1 MCFRTRSLVG
11 GLRVLSAALIAATAF
26 FVMAGH
32 AHAQSMMTR
41 HARPE
46 VTSGRAKYLNPLPG
60 TQTLRLDLVLPLRD
74 QAGLEN
80 FLREVYDPTSPIY
93 RHFLTVQEFTER
105 FGPTPEDYD
114 AVVGFAQASGLKVVG
129 GSRDG
134 LDVQVEGSVT
144 EIEAAFRV
152 SMGVY
157 QHPTEDRT
165 FYAPDREPTVPLP
178 FPLWHISG
186 LDNYSIPRP
195 ALVHRNVSAQPNTTT
210 GSCPSQSYCGSDM
223 RAAYYGSG
231 PLTGTGQSVGLLEFY
246 NTNLADVNLY
256 FTNAKQTNTVPI
268 NLICTGLCLRSVD
281 DTEQT
286 IDITQAISMAPGMK
300 ELDVFIG
307 LSDTAILSAMS
318 THSPLNAQLSC
329 SWSWNPADP
338 STDDPY
344 FKKFA
349 AQGQNFFVAAGDNS
363 AYTSSSTYVYPADD
377 AYITSVGGTDLQ
389 TTGPGGAWSSEAAW
403 ADGGGGISPDGIPIP
418 SWQTPAINATNLGS
432 TVYRNSPDVAAEAN
446 FDFYVCAES
455 ANPADLTPCTANYW
469 GGTSFAAP
477 MWAGYMA
484 LVNQQAVANGN
495 APLGFINP
503 LIYPLGLGSGY
514 GAAFHDITSGSN
526 GYQAVVGY
534 DLATGWGSP
543 NGPGLINALAGVPS
557 AANFTISA
565 SPASVSVVQGNDGT
579 STITTAVSG
588 GFDSAIA
595 LSASGQPSGVA
606 VVFSYTSIAAPGSGT
621 STMTMV
627 VPSNTATGVYPITVT
642 GSGEGITQQTT
653 VTLTVTASAT
663 PNFTISASPTPVSV
677 APGNNGTST
686 ITTTISGGFNS
697 AIVLSASGQ
706 PSGVTVSFNPTS
718 IAAPG
723 SGTSTMTMAVSSNT
737 AIGVYPITVTGTG
750 GNITQQT
757 TFTLTVAAPANFSI
771 SASPTALA
779 VLWGKSNS
787 STITT
792 AAMNGFNSSISL
804 SASGQPKGLTVSF
817 TPTSIPAPG
826 SGTSTMQVTAGTGAG
841 AGRFVITITATGGG
855 KTNTT
860 TVGLLVLP

>member
-1 MCFRTRSLVG
+1 
-11 GLRVLSAALIAATAF
+11 
-26 FVMAGH
+26 MAGH
-32 AHAQSMMTR
+32 AQAQSMMTR
-41 HARPE
+41 HVRPE
-46 VTSGRAKYLNPLPG
+46 VTSGRAKFLNSLPG
-60 TQTLRLDLVLPLRD
+60 TQIMRLDLVLPLRD

-80 FLREVYDPTSPIY
+80 FLREVYDPKSLIY
-93 RHFLTVQEFTER
+93 RHFLTVPEFTER

-114 AVVGFAQASGLKVVG
+114 AVVGFAKASGLRVVG

-144 EIEAAFRV
+144 NIEAAFNV

-157 QHPTEDRT
+157 QHPTEGRA
-165 FYAPDREPTVPLP
+165 FFAPDREPTVPLP

-186 LDNYSIPRP
+186 LDNYSFPRP
-195 ALVHRNVSAQPNTTT
+195 ALVHRNVSAEPNTTT
-210 GSCPSQSYCGSDM
+210 GSCPSKSYCGSDM

-231 PLTGTGQSVGLLEFY
+231 PLNGAGQSVGLIEFY

-256 FTNAKQTNTVPI
+256 FTNAGQTNTVPI
-268 NLICTGLCLRSVD
+268 NLICTGLCLSSRD

-286 IDITQAISMAPGMK
+286 LDITQAISMAPGMK

-307 LSDTAILSAMS
+307 LSDTSILSAMS
-318 THSPLNAQLSC
+318 THSPLDAQLSN
-329 SWSWNPADP
+329 SWTWNPADP

-349 AQGQNFFVAAGDNS
+349 AQGQNFFTAAGDSGAYNS
-363 AYTSSSTYVYPADD
+363 TSTYVYPADD
-377 AYITSVGGTDLQ
+377 AYITSVGGTDLY
-389 TTGPGGAWSSEAAW
+389 TTGPGGAWSSETAW
-403 ADGGGGISPDGIPIP
+403 ADGGGGISPDDIPIP
-418 SWQTPAINATNLGS
+418 SWQAPAINATNLGS
-432 TVYRNSPDVAAEAN
+432 ATYRNSPDVAAEAN
-446 FDFYVCAES
+446 FDFYVCADGS
-455 ANPADLTPCTANYW
+455 CTANYW

-495 APLGFINP
+495 ALLGFINP

-526 GYQAVVGY
+526 GYPAVTGY

-579 STITTAVSG
+579 STITAAVSG

-606 VVFSYTSIAAPGSGT
+606 VVFSFTSIAAPGSGT

-642 GSGEGITQQTT
+642 GLGEGITQQTT

-663 PNFTISASPTPVSV
+663 PNFTISASPTSV

-686 ITTTISGGFNS
+686 ITTTVSGGFNS

-723 SGTSTMTMAVSSNT
+723 SGTSTMTVAVSPNT
-737 AIGVYPITVTGTG
+737 AIGVYPITVAGTG

-771 SASPTALA
+771 SASSTLLG
-779 VLWGKSNS
+779 VFWGKSNS

-792 AAMNGFNSSISL
+792 AGVNGFNSSISL
-804 SASGQPKGLTVSF
+804 SASGQPKGVTVSF
-817 TPTSIPAPG
+817 TLTSIPAPG
-826 SGTSTMQVTAGTGAG
+826 SGTSTMQVTASSGSAV
-841 AGRFVITITATGGG
+841 GRYVITITGTGGG
-855 KTNTT
+855 ITNTT
-860 TVGLLVLP
+860 TISLLVLP